1 MDGAGG
7 GAAWWGAAAREAAV
21 AAGRASTGRVSRAA
35 GGTAGAVGG
44 MVQLPHAA
52 RRASVGL
59 AVRPVTAAMAGP
71 VALRCGAAA
80 ATAAVS
86 VAALA
91 AAAALP
97 PVVSAA
103 WPVCA
108 GIAQLVL
115 AYAAASPGEVLAA
128 AAFTAAVCC
137 RQRVGLPQRLV
148 AAQAPRQAGRGAR
161 RGRARR
167 GNAGASATAA
177 AAAAAAA
184 LPLPEGDPGDLLA
197 GFRTALWEG
206 RAAGGDAE
214 AAAPAPG
221 AVETLLGRPDGGGAP
236 EAWELIVDEAND
248 KIDYTAWR
256 KPWRR
261 GLYLYRTT
269 AVISGASAEMYRSFC
284 LNDGHRKEWDT
295 LLVKHEL
302 EELRAGSADRR
313 GPAAL
318 GGVQLGGWG
327 APAPAPALGGGGG
340 GGARRPRTPP
350 GSFACGRSATS
361 RGPWR
366 PASTRTTATSGT
378 ATTGAAG

>member
-1 MDGAGG
+1 
-7 GAAWWGAAAREAAV
+7 
-21 AAGRASTGRVSRAA
+21 
-35 GGTAGAVGG
+35 

-221 AVETLLGRPDGGGAP
+221 AVETLLGRPDGGGA
-236 EAWELIVDEAND
+236 
-248 KIDYTAWR
+248 R
-256 KPWRR
+256 KAWRR

-318 GGVQLGGWG
+318 GGVQL
-327 APAPAPALGGGGG
+327 
-340 GGARRPRTPP
+340 
-350 GSFACGRSATS
+350 
-361 RGPWR
+361 
-366 PASTRTTATSGT
+366 
-378 ATTGAAG
+378 